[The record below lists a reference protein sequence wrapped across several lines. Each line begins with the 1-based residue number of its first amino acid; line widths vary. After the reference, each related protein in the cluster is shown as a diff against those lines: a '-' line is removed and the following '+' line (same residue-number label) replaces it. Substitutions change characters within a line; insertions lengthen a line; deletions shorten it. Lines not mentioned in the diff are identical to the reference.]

1 MDDDRRNIVFLM
13 FSLQIRTQEYTP
25 YFSLG
30 ACMDGL
36 NLIFNSLFKYVLT
49 IFIDNLSYLDW
60 IVHSSALS

>member
-1 MDDDRRNIVFLM
+1 MDDDGRNIVFLM

>member
-1 MDDDRRNIVFLM
+1 M